1 MDLKHNKSVEKAVD
15 EAFAKMLSTLTS
27 IADESSEILANPK
40 HAALLEGAGCEVRL
54 LEQLN
59 ED

>member
-40 HAALLEGAGCEVRL
+40 HAKLLEDAGCEVRL